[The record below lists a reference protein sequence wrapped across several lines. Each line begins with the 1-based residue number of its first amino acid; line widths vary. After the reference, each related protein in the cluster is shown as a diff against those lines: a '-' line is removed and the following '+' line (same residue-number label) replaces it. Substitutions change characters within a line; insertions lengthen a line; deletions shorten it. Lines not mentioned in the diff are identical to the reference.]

1 MEKVESNSLFNKYVI
16 ETKILE
22 LFSNDMHNKMDLF
35 YFKKGDVLINEGECS
50 DYLFFLVSGKMKV
63 FSHSSSGK
71 IMFVSHFKSLQVL
84 GETCSLWKKPPTA
97 TVQATTNGYCIGISL
112 RRYRELLLNDIKFLR
127 YTCMNLGERLSY
139 MNSNTCITMFDS
151 LESRLASFILKNS
164 KDNVFHYN
172 LTECA
177 ELLCTSYRHLLR
189 VLNTLCSNGKLNK
202 TGKYYKILDEDYFIK
217 IASSSYDANSSI

>member
-1 MEKVESNSLFNKYVI
+1 MEKVESNSLFNKYVR
-16 ETKILE
+16 ETNILE
-22 LFSNDMHNKMDLF
+22 LFSHDMSNKMELF
-35 YFKKGDVLINEGECS
+35 SFKKGDILINEGECS
-50 DYLFFLVSGKMKV
+50 DFLFFLVSGKMKV

-71 IMFVSHFKSLQVL
+71 VMFVSHFKSLQIL
-84 GETCSLWKKPPTA
+84 GETCSLWSKVPTA

-112 RRYRELLLNDIKFLR
+112 AKHRDILLNDIKFLR

-164 KDNVFHYN
+164 EDNVFHYN

-189 VLNTLCSNGKLNK
+189 VLNTLCNNGKLNK
-202 TGKYYKILDEDYFIK
+202 TGKYYRILDKDYFIE
-217 IASSSYDANSSI
+217 IASNSYDINS

>member
-1 MEKVESNSLFNKYVI
+1 MEKVENNSLFNKYVR

-22 LFSNDMHNKMDLF
+22 LFSNNMSDKMDLF
-35 YFKKGDVLINEGECS
+35 YFKKGDVLITEGECS
-50 DYLFFLVSGKMKV
+50 DFLFFLVSGKTKV

-71 IMFVSHFKSLQVL
+71 VMFVSHFKSLQIL
-84 GETCSLWKKPPTA
+84 GETCSLWRKAPTA
-97 TVQATTNGYCIGISL
+97 SVQATTNGYCIGISL
-112 RRYRELLLNDIKFLR
+112 IKHRETLLNDVKFLR

-139 MNSNTCITMFDS
+139 MNSNTCVTMFDS

-164 KDNVFHYN
+164 KNDIFHYN

-189 VLNTLCSNGKLNK
+189 VLNTLCNNSKLNK
-202 TGKYYKILDEDYFIK
+202 TGKYYKILDKDYFIE
-217 IASSSYDANSSI
+217 IASSSYDVNS

>member
-22 LFSNDMHNKMDLF
+22 IFSNDMHNKMDLF
-35 YFKKGDVLINEGECS
+35 HFKKGDILINEGECS

>member
-112 RRYRELLLNDIKFLR
+112 KRYRELLLNDIKFLR

>member
-1 MEKVESNSLFNKYVI
+1 MEKVESNSLFNKYVR
-16 ETKILE
+16 ETNILE
-22 LFSNDMHNKMDLF
+22 LFSHDMSNKMELF
-35 YFKKGDVLINEGECS
+35 SFKKGDILINEGECS
-50 DYLFFLVSGKMKV
+50 DFLFFLVSGKMKV

-71 IMFVSHFKSLQVL
+71 VMFVSHFKSLQIL
-84 GETCSLWKKPPTA
+84 GETCSLWSKVPTA

-112 RRYRELLLNDIKFLR
+112 AKHRDILLNDIKFLR

-164 KDNVFHYN
+164 EDNVFHYN

-189 VLNTLCSNGKLNK
+189 VLNTLCNNGKLNK
-202 TGKYYKILDEDYFIK
+202 TGKYYRILDKDYFIE
-217 IASSSYDANSSI
+217 IASNSYDVNS